1 MFNQELT
8 NREKRNFGARAYDKD
23 MFKDVRKLDESM
35 HRPDALVPAD
45 TKGGQDNK

>member
-1 MFNQELT
+1 
-8 NREKRNFGARAYDKD
+8 

-45 TKGGQDNK
+45 TKGEQDK